1 MKGEEMTIASRVSAL
16 RSTIPGGVKV
26 VAVSKFHP
34 VEDIMQAYEAGQQ
47 IFGESRHR
55 SCCPSKRSCRGY
67 RVAFRW
73 ALATQQ
79 GEADRSLYIADP

>member
-47 IFGESRHR
+47 IFGESRAQELLPKQEELPADIEWHFVGHLQR
-55 SCCPSKRSCRGY
+55 NKVRQIAPLY
-67 RVAFRW
+67 R
-73 ALATQQ
+73 
-79 GEADRSLYIADP
+79 